1 MKRTIA
7 PLILMLLLLL
17 SCTGCFGGADESQ
30 PPPEQ
35 SAAASSD
42 DEPDWGS
49 TVLLDGKAYRRRT
62 DLKTV
67 LFLGIDNTH
76 TVEAEGIQVG
86 NQGRA
91 DAVVLFILDKTAKTT
106 QALAISRNA
115 MTEVDIYK
123 GNGDLAY
130 SGVMQINM
138 QYAFGDSPARGNFLM
153 KRTVSE
159 LLYDTRIDG
168 CLSMT
173 MEGIAV
179 IVDGM
184 GGITITLPKDYTDID
199 ESYAAG
205 ATVTLDGAAA
215 ERFVRYRD
223 INIPGSAED
232 RLERQSW
239 FVHTLFRQ
247 MKEQGNLEEQLD
259 WMLETAEEYIETD
272 VDAETIK
279 MLADYQM
286 LDETEKVPGTNK
298 AGNFHD
304 EYYVDELAL
313 RAQIVK
319 LFYTPAE

>member
-1 MKRTIA
+1 MRKKIS
-7 PLILMLLLLL
+7 LFLLLLL
-17 SCTGCFGGADESQ
+17 FVFSLTGCKAPDEDPVLPE
-30 PPPEQ
+30 PP
-35 SAAASSD
+35 AAESEDLEWS
-42 DEPDWGS
+42 G
-49 TVLLDGKAYRRRT
+49 TVVLDGTTYRRRT

-67 LFLGIDNTH
+67 LFLGIDDTQ

-106 QALAISRNA
+106 QALTISRNT
-115 MTEVDIYK
+115 MTEVDVYK
-123 GNGDLAY
+123 GNGDPAY
-130 SGVMQINM
+130 SGVMQLNM

-159 LLYDTRIDG
+159 LLYNTRIDG

-184 GGITITLPKDYTDID
+184 GGITVTLPKDYTDID
-199 ESYAAG
+199 AG
-205 ATVTLDGAAA
+205 YTAGTAVTLDGAAA

-223 INIPGSAED
+223 VNVSGSAED

-247 MKEQGNLEEQLD
+247 MREQGNLEERLD
-259 WMLETAEEYIETD
+259 WMLETAEEYIESD

-286 LDETEKVPGTNK
+286 LDETEKVPGTNR
-298 AGNFHD
+298 AGKLHD
-304 EYYVDELAL
+304 EYYVDEE
-313 RAQIVK
+313 QIVE
-319 LFYTPAE
+319 LFYEPAE